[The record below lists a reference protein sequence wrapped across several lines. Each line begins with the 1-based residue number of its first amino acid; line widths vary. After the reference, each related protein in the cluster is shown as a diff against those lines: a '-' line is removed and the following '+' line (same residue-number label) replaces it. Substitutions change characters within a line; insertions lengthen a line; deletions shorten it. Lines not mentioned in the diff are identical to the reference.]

1 MKIENDYAE
10 FHIKDGLLYF
20 RYKPVDS
27 IDLEAAKIIVRD
39 RLAVQ
44 KGKSYPVV
52 CYLDAVKNVE
62 KDARDY
68 LAVEGSQLVKAVAI
82 IIASTAKIIMTN
94 FYLSV
99 NKPLV
104 PTKMFS
110 NETDAKKYLEPY
122 MH

>member
-1 MKIENDYAE
+1 MKIENEFAE
-10 FHIKDGLLYF
+10 FEIKDNILYF
-20 RYKPVDS
+20 RYKPADN
-27 IDLEAAKIIVRD
+27 IDLAAAKIIVRD

-44 KGKSYPVV
+44 KGKSYPVL
-52 CYLDAVKNVE
+52 CYLDALKNVD

-122 MH
+122 VN